1 MSHFK
6 NMLLDNGLTDTILSE
21 LISILNCIVLYILV
35 DVTHINKNSLGF
47 SVFAEPL
54 MQCLYVTYMMYLY

>member
-35 DVTHINKNSLGF
+35 DVTHINKNS
-47 SVFAEPL
+47 
-54 MQCLYVTYMMYLY
+54 